1 MLLYD
6 WANQWVLDAETVK
19 SKRNTVIVFLEN
31 MILKRKT
38 MVAITN

>member
-1 MLLYD
+1 MG
-6 WANQWVLDAETVK
+6 ADAETVK

-31 MILKRKT
+31 MILKHKT